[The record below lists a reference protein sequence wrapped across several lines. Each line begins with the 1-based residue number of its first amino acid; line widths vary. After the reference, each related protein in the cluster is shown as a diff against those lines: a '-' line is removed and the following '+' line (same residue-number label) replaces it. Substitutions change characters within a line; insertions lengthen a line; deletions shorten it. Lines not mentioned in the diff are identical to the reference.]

1 MNTTANAMIE
11 DLYHIPENGKAEIV
25 DGALVLRTSVLPSPA
40 VTVLIVTVS
49 DNDSQQADHARDFM
63 FAYKEILTLDDPKT
77 LVLAKPLPLRKG
89 QKVEIVILAVDE
101 DEELEQ
107 LRANLAARSVTEAD
121 VREAIDW
128 ARENP

>member
-1 MNTTANAMIE
+1 
-11 DLYHIPENGKAEIV
+11 
-25 DGALVLRTSVLPSPA
+25 
-40 VTVLIVTVS
+40 
-49 DNDSQQADHARDFM
+49 M

-107 LRANLAARSVTEAD
+107 LRANLAARGVTEAD

>member
-1 MNTTANAMIE
+1 
-11 DLYHIPENGKAEIV
+11 
-25 DGALVLRTSVLPSPA
+25 
-40 VTVLIVTVS
+40 
-49 DNDSQQADHARDFM
+49 M

-107 LRANLAARSVTEAD
+107 LRADLAVRGITEAD
-121 VREAIDW
+121 VREALDW

>member
-1 MNTTANAMIE
+1 
-11 DLYHIPENGKAEIV
+11 
-25 DGALVLRTSVLPSPA
+25 
-40 VTVLIVTVS
+40 
-49 DNDSQQADHARDFM
+49 M

-107 LRANLAARSVTEAD
+107 LRADLAARGVTEAD
-121 VREAIDW
+121 VREAIEW

>member
-1 MNTTANAMIE
+1 
-11 DLYHIPENGKAEIV
+11 
-25 DGALVLRTSVLPSPA
+25 
-40 VTVLIVTVS
+40 
-49 DNDSQQADHARDFM
+49 M

-107 LRANLAARSVTEAD
+107 LRADLATRGVTEAD
-121 VREAIDW
+121 VREAINW

>member
-1 MNTTANAMIE
+1 
-11 DLYHIPENGKAEIV
+11 
-25 DGALVLRTSVLPSPA
+25 
-40 VTVLIVTVS
+40 
-49 DNDSQQADHARDFM
+49 M

-89 QKVEIVILAVDE
+89 QKVEIVILAVDG

-107 LRANLAARSVTEAD
+107 LRADLAVRGVTEAD
-121 VREAIDW
+121 VRKAIDW